1 MYVVKLEHISKRY
14 NDKEIIKDFSLEI
27 NQGEFVVIMGK
38 SGSGKS
44 TLLNIIGLLS
54 KADYGDVYIFNHK
67 NVVPYS
73 RKAESLLK
81 DKIGYLFQNYAL
93 IDDET
98 VYDNLSI
105 VLKKKDYNKIE
116 DVLKKVGLAQY
127 SNRYVYSL
135 SGGEQQRVAIARLLL
150 KSCELVLADE
160 PTGSLDYDNKKE
172 VCQLLKQMNQEGKTI
187 IVVTH
192 DNYFMEF
199 ADKVIYLNNQNNE

>member
-1 MYVVKLEHISKRY
+1 
-14 NDKEIIKDFSLEI
+14 
-27 NQGEFVVIMGK
+27 
-38 SGSGKS
+38 
-44 TLLNIIGLLS
+44 
-54 KADYGDVYIFNHK
+54 
-67 NVVPYS
+67 
-73 RKAESLLK
+73 
-81 DKIGYLFQNYAL
+81 LFQNYAL